1 MTLRKTKAYPQLLLC
16 ILIILLSAASS
27 FSAPTPTDALKS
39 TIDKVLVIL
48 KDETKSPQERKAVV
62 VETVRERFD
71 FKSMSQFVLSK
82 NWREANDA
90 QRSLFIDKFGKI
102 LENTYAGRLQEY
114 SGETVKYLDE
124 KIRGD
129 KALVDTAVATAG
141 NDIPISYKL
150 RSEGDDWFI
159 YDVVI
164 EGISLA
170 RNYNATYNEVIH
182 KEGFDGLLK
191 LMDERIQNGDLK
203 E

>member
-1 MTLRKTKAYPQLLLC
+1 M
-16 ILIILLSAASS
+16 AAQAA
-27 FSAPTPTDALKS
+27 FAAPTPTDALKS

-48 KDETKSPQERKAVV
+48 KDETKTPQQRKAVV

-71 FKSMSQFVLSK
+71 FTSMSQFVLSK
-82 NWREANDA
+82 NWREANDE
-90 QRSLFIDKFGKI
+90 QRSTFIEKFSKI

-129 KALVDTAVATAG
+129 KALVDTAVATASA
-141 NDIPISYKL
+141 DIPISYKL
-150 RSEGDDWFI
+150 RAEGGDWYI

-191 LMDERIQNGDLK
+191 LMEERIQSGESK